1 MDKVL
6 AERPDIHAERIQV
19 HTSGEDLE
27 TISQLITEGRVI
39 VKISEVLPADKIA
52 DAHQQLESRRTTGKI
67 VLTF

>member
-1 MDKVL
+1 M
-6 AERPDIHAERIQV
+6 V

-39 VKISEVLPADKIA
+39 VKISEVLPADQIA
-52 DAHQQLESRRTTGKI
+52 DAHRQLESRRTTGKI